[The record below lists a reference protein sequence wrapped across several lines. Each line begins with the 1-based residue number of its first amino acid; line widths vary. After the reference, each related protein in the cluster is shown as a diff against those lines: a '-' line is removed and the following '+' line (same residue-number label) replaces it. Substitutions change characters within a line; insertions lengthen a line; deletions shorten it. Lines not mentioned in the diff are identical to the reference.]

1 MANKRNFVE
10 VNVLGL
16 KSSFMIAWRSLSR
29 RKTKNLSAIL
39 AVTLGVTLLVGI
51 TITTDTLENA
61 FITSLLQGE
70 GEVDL
75 RLTNSTRGG
84 YLSIEDQESINDLI
98 PDALGVMPELSTELP
113 ALISSQ
119 FDPEMTLTGIP
130 VTYPDVFGTFY
141 DWKTG
146 EQMDIDSHLGD
157 NESVLLSSKQAK
169 RFGLTQDFS
178 LPVALTT
185 EFTNLSAIITQPT
198 VPLSDW
204 AVNSDGTNTNY
215 VLNGNASVLQLVIKP
230 TNFTSTVTVY
240 SIDCPQL
247 NLSSYS
253 YVNVTA
259 TGTPNA
265 VVVMGFFLDD
275 ETKFDVANLTDV
287 STLNSSLFDLSPYAG
302 KSLSGNA
309 YIVLMSFDGTP
320 AAINITEIAFETM
333 TPDGFQRVP
342 IIDFIP
348 KISKVELNVVG
359 IFDSNRPGIGS
370 QYSGAVMKLADLQ
383 DWLSLGDPRKNTDLV
398 STFLVSYKT
407 DHFILEIDEDYLR
420 NQLELVEDSIPEK
433 VESDT
438 GNAQKIYTVTSN
450 RLDFISFADF
460 FITLM
465 STMLTALGFL
475 ITLTGILL
483 ITNVQLMSVEDRE
496 FQTGVLRA
504 VGANRGGIFQ
514 SIIIENL
521 FQGLIGGILGLVG
534 GLAFGQA
541 VAMYLVSLFGTG
553 ELSVQPIVSQEAVIL
568 SVVIGVILSIIT
580 GILPALRA
588 SRVKIVEALRGLK
601 VEFKEKSSRN
611 LAAVGVLMILGGIVL
626 LLNNG
631 VIDEAYDVFWVSEG
645 WDTLDEWRF
654 LMMGFGLFTGGMGV
668 VLSKFMNRVRAF
680 NITAITLWVI
690 PSILFVVGMG
700 NWVTDISGLSIDILI
715 MGIVEIVI
723 GSILFVAL
731 NLPLLMRGLRS
742 FLIRM
747 RGVKGVAQISPSLIS
762 SHITRST
769 LTFAIFAVILTLNVL
784 VAALIPTSLG
794 TATQL
799 EADSKGVDA
808 VIFLNKPEAII
819 NGTSYTDEIYK
830 LDDRI
835 TDVIG
840 FKTFAPGQDYTK
852 FVSLVDPL
860 SPDFDATT
868 DFLPITLG
876 EFKAEQIR
884 GDAKDYTYS
893 NWRYPFFLGGLPDD
907 VRESSVSDLSD
918 DELEE
923 LSKRAW
929 DKYFNTKYEM
939 AAYNVTS
946 GLLSILS
953 GETEISDLDFGGG
966 DGGGFRGG
974 SDDPLKDV
982 DALKDNDGNVIKN
995 PIVFTDSMVLPLGMQ
1010 IWIPMNTSTSGFPSY
1025 QAFTIGGTLDT
1036 QRAGGFPLGASLTI
1050 DNSGVDFQSLIGTL
1064 YIPEYW
1070 ANQTNYLG
1078 EADGQTLTSRQSGQ
1092 YDTYLIKTRL
1102 PIDEPEIEDI
1112 AQKIEEFTNTNGEGY
1127 RSLADDNFFVAS
1139 SSLTYS
1145 RIESTLEMTDRIGS
1159 FLQIYVTFGLAIGAV
1174 GMGVISVRNVSER
1187 KREIGMMRAIGF
1199 PRAQVILSVLLE
1211 LVVLG
1216 IIGLLIGIV
1225 NGLLVSVG
1233 FANMQGVALVIPWED
1248 IGLYLSLI
1256 VLIALAS
1263 GSLPAIVAS
1272 RIPPAEALRYVG

>member
-1 MANKRNFVE
+1 VE

-75 RLTNSTRGG
+75 RITNSTRGG
-84 YLSIEDQESINDLI
+84 YLSIADQESISNLV
-98 PDALGVMPELSTELP
+98 PDALGVMPELSTNLP
-113 ALISSQ
+113 AQVSSQ
-119 FDPEMTLTGIP
+119 FDPEMTLAGIP
-130 VTYPDVFGTFY
+130 VSYPDAFGTFY

-146 EQMDIDSHLGD
+146 DQMDIGSLLGD
-157 NESVLLSSKQAK
+157 NKSILLSSKQAE
-169 RFGLTQDFS
+169 RLGLTQDTS
-178 LPVALTT
+178 LPVTLTT
-185 EFTNLSAIITQPT
+185 EFTNLSAIITPPT
-198 VPLSDW
+198 VPLSEW
-204 AVNSDGTNTNY
+204 AVNAEGTNTPY
-215 VLNGNASVLQLVIKP
+215 VLNSSVSGLQLGITP
-230 TNFTSTVTVY
+230 TNFTSVVTVY
-240 SIDCPQL
+240 TINCPQL

-253 YVNVTA
+253 HVNVTA

-265 VVVMGFFLDD
+265 VVIMGFFLDD
-275 ETKFDVANLTDV
+275 GSEFDVANLTDV
-287 STLNSSLFDLSPYAG
+287 GTLNSSLFDLSPYAG

-309 YIVLMSFDGTP
+309 YLVLMSFDGTP
-320 AAINITEIAFETM
+320 AAVNITEIAFETM

-342 IIDFIP
+342 IIDFVP
-348 KISKVELNVVG
+348 EVSKVDLNVVG

-370 QYSGAVMKLADLQ
+370 QYSGAVMRLEHLQ
-383 DWLSLGDPRKNTDLV
+383 DWLSLSDPNRETDLI
-398 STFLVSYKT
+398 STFLVSYKA
-407 DHFILEIDEDYLR
+407 DHFILEIDEDYL
-420 NQLELVEDSIPEK
+420 QTQVDLVEASIPEE
-433 VESDT
+433 VDSET
-438 GNAQKIYTVTSN
+438 GNAQKIYQVTSN
-450 RLDFISFADF
+450 RLDFISFAGF

-465 STMLTALGFL
+465 STILTALGFL

-521 FQGLIGGILGLVG
+521 FQGLIGGILGLIG

-541 VAMYLVSLFGTG
+541 VAMYLVNLFGTG
-553 ELSVQPIVSQEAVIL
+553 ELSVQPVVSQEAVIL
-568 SVVIGVILSIIT
+568 SVIIGVVLSIIT

-611 LAAVGVLMILGGIVL
+611 LAALGVLMILGGIIL

-631 VIDEAYDVFWVSEG
+631 IIDEAYQVFWVNEG

-654 LMMGFGLFTGGMGV
+654 LMMGFGLFTGGLGV
-668 VLSKFMNRVRAF
+668 VLSKFMSRVKAF
-680 NITAITLWVI
+680 NITAITLWAV
-690 PSILFVVGMG
+690 PSILFVVGLG
-700 NWVTDISGLSIDILI
+700 NWVTDISGLSIDILLIGI
-715 MGIVEIVI
+715 MEIVV

-731 NLPLLMRGLRS
+731 NLPLLMRGLRNI
-742 FLIRM
+742 LIRM

-799 EADSKGVDA
+799 EEDSKGVDM

-819 NGTSYTDEIYK
+819 NGTSYADELYK

-835 TDVIG
+835 TDIIG

-852 FVSLVDPL
+852 FVALVDPY

-868 DFLPITLG
+868 NFLPITLG

-884 GDAKDYTYS
+884 GDATDYTDS
-893 NWRYPFFLGGLPDD
+893 NWRYPFFLSGLPDD
-907 VRESSVSDLSD
+907 VRVSSVSDLSD
-918 DELEE
+918 DEIEE
-923 LSKRAW
+923 LSKKGW
-929 DKYFNTKYEM
+929 DKFFDSEYEM

-946 GLLSILS
+946 GMLSILS
-953 GETEISDLDFGGG
+953 GETDISDLDIGSG
-966 DGGGFRGG
+966 DGGGFGS
-974 SDDPLKDV
+974 SDDPLEDV
-982 DALKDNDGNVIKN
+982 NSLKDNEGNVIKN
-995 PIVFTDSMVLPLGMQ
+995 PIVFTDSQVLPLGMQ
-1010 IWIPMNTSTSGFPSY
+1010 IWIPMNTSTTGFPVY
-1025 QAFTIGGTLDT
+1025 QAFTVGGTLDS

-1050 DNSGVDFQSLIGTL
+1050 DNSGIDFQSLLGTL
-1064 YIPEYW
+1064 YLPEYW

-1078 EADGQTLTSRQSGQ
+1078 QADGETLISRESDQ
-1092 YDTYLIKTRL
+1092 YDSYMIKTTL
-1102 PIDEPEIEDI
+1102 SIDDPELEGI
-1112 AQKIEEFTNTNGEGY
+1112 AQKIEAFTNTNGEGY
-1127 RSLADDNFFVAS
+1127 RSLADDNFYVAS

-1216 IIGLLIGIV
+1216 VIGLLIGIV

-1256 VLIALAS
+1256 VLIALGS
-1263 GSLPAIVAS
+1263 GSLPALVAS

>member
-1 MANKRNFVE
+1 
-10 VNVLGL
+10 
-16 KSSFMIAWRSLSR
+16 MIAWRSLAR

-75 RLTNSTRGG
+75 RITNSTQGG
-84 YLSIEDQESINDLI
+84 YLSIAAQDSVINLV
-98 PDALGVMPELSTELP
+98 PDALGVMPELSTNLP
-113 ALISSQ
+113 AQISSQ
-119 FDPEMTLTGIP
+119 FDPEITLVGIP
-130 VTYPDVFGTFY
+130 VSYPDAFGTFY

-146 EQMDIDSHLGD
+146 DQMDISSLLSE
-157 NESVLLSSKQAK
+157 NKSILLSSKQAE
-169 RFGLTQDFS
+169 RLGLTQDTF
-178 LPVALTT
+178 LPVTLTT
-185 EFTNLSAIITQPT
+185 EFTNLSAIITPPT
-198 VPLSDW
+198 VPLSNW
-204 AVNSDGTNTNY
+204 AINAEGTNTNY
-215 VLNGNASVLQLVIKP
+215 LLNSTDSSLQIGISP
-230 TNFTSTVTVY
+230 TNFTSMVTIY
-240 SIDCPQL
+240 TINCPQL
-247 NLSSYS
+247 NLSSYTH
-253 YVNVTA
+253 VNITA
-259 TGTPNA
+259 TGTPNTI
-265 VVVMGFFLDD
+265 VMMGFFLDD
-275 ETKFDVANLTDV
+275 GSKFDVANLTDV
-287 STLNSSLFDLSPYAG
+287 GTLNASLFELAPYAG
-302 KSLSGNA
+302 KSLNGNG
-309 YIVLMSFDGTP
+309 YLTIMSFDGTP
-320 AAINITEIAFETM
+320 AALNITEIAFETI
-333 TPDGFQRVP
+333 TPDGYQRVP
-342 IIDFIP
+342 IIDYVP
-348 KISKVELNVVG
+348 EISKVEMNVVG

-370 QYSGAVMKLADLQ
+370 QYSGAVMQLNHLQ
-383 DWLSLGDPRKNTDLV
+383 DWLSLSDTNWETDLI
-398 STFLVSYKT
+398 STFLVSYKA
-407 DHFILEIDEDYLR
+407 DHFILEIDEDYL
-420 NQLELVEDSIPEK
+420 QTQVDLVEDSIPEK
-433 VESDT
+433 VDSET
-438 GNAQKIYTVTSN
+438 GNAQKIYRVTSN

-521 FQGLIGGILGLVG
+521 FQGVIGGILGLIG

-541 VAMYLVSLFGTG
+541 VAIYLVNLFGTG
-553 ELSVQPIVSQEAVIL
+553 ELSVQPVISQEAVIL
-568 SVVIGVILSIIT
+568 SVIIGVVLSIIT

-611 LAAVGVLMILGGIVL
+611 LAALGVLMILGGIIL

-631 VIDEAYDVFWVSEG
+631 IIDETYQVFWVSEG

-654 LMMGFGLFTGGMGV
+654 LMMGFGLFTGGLGV

-680 NITAITLWVI
+680 NIAAITLWVI

-700 NWVTDISGLSIDILI
+700 NWVTDITGLSIDILI
-715 MGIVEIVI
+715 LGIIEIVI

-731 NLPLLMRGLRS
+731 NLPLLMRGLRNI
-742 FLIRM
+742 LIRV

-769 LTFAIFAVILTLNVL
+769 LTFAIFAIILTLNVL

-799 EADSKGVDA
+799 EEDSKGVDI

-819 NGTSYTDEIYK
+819 NGTSYTNELYK

-835 TDVIG
+835 TDIIG
-840 FKTFAPGQDYTK
+840 FKTFSPGQDYTK
-852 FVSLVDPL
+852 FVALENPL

-884 GDAKDYTYS
+884 GNATDYTES
-893 NWRYPFFLGGLPDD
+893 NWRYPFFLSGLPDD
-907 VRESSVSDLSD
+907 VRVASLSDLSD
-918 DELEE
+918 AEMEE
-923 LSKRAW
+923 LSKKGW
-929 DKYFNTKYEM
+929 DKLFDSEYKM

-946 GLLSILS
+946 SLLSIFS
-953 GETEISDLDFGGG
+953 GETDISDLDIGGGNGFGGG
-966 DGGGFRGG
+966 SEDPLE
-974 SDDPLKDV
+974 DVNPLKD
-982 DALKDNDGNVIKN
+982 NQENIIKN
-995 PIVFTDSMVLPLGMQ
+995 PIVFTDSLILPLGLQ
-1010 IWIPMNTSTSGFPSY
+1010 IWIPLNTSTTGFPNY
-1025 QAFTIGGTLDT
+1025 QAFTIGGTLDN
-1036 QRAGGFPLGASLTI
+1036 QRAGGFPLGAGLSI
-1050 DNSGVDFQSLIGTL
+1050 GGSGDFDFQSLIGTL
-1064 YIPEYW
+1064 YLPAYW
-1070 ANQTNYLG
+1070 TNQTDYLG
-1078 EADGQTLTSRQSGQ
+1078 EANGKTLISRESDQ
-1092 YDTYLIKTRL
+1092 YDVYLIKTSL
-1102 PIDEPEIEDI
+1102 PIDDPEIEDI

-1127 RSLADDNFFVAS
+1127 RNLADDNFYVAS
-1139 SSLTYS
+1139 SSRTYS

-1174 GMGVISVRNVSER
+1174 GMGVISIRNVSER

-1199 PRAQVILSVLLE
+1199 PRSQVILSVLLE

-1216 IIGLLIGIV
+1216 IIGLIIGII

-1233 FANMQGVALVIPWED
+1233 FANMQGVALVIPWEE

-1256 VLIALAS
+1256 VLIALGS
-1263 GSLPAIVAS
+1263 GSLPALVAS

>member
-1 MANKRNFVE
+1 ME

-75 RLTNSTRGG
+75 RITNSTRGG
-84 YLSIEDQESINDLI
+84 YLSIADQESISNLV
-98 PDALGVMPELSTELP
+98 PDALGVMPELSTNLP
-113 ALISSQ
+113 AQVSSQ
-119 FDPEMTLTGIP
+119 FDPEMTLAGIP
-130 VTYPDVFGTFY
+130 VSYPDAFGTFY

-146 EQMDIDSHLGD
+146 DQMDIGSLLGD
-157 NESVLLSSKQAK
+157 NKSILLSSKQAE
-169 RFGLTQDFS
+169 RLGLTQDTS
-178 LPVALTT
+178 LPVTLTT
-185 EFTNLSAIITQPT
+185 EFTNLSAIITPPT
-198 VPLSDW
+198 VPLSEW
-204 AVNSDGTNTNY
+204 AVNAEGTNTPY
-215 VLNGNASVLQLVIKP
+215 VLNSSVSGLQLGITP
-230 TNFTSTVTVY
+230 TNFTSVVTVY
-240 SIDCPQL
+240 TINCPQL

-253 YVNVTA
+253 HVNVTA

-265 VVVMGFFLDD
+265 VVIMGFFLDD
-275 ETKFDVANLTDV
+275 GSEFDVANLTDV
-287 STLNSSLFDLSPYAG
+287 GTLNSSLFDLSPYAG

-309 YIVLMSFDGTP
+309 YLVLMSFDGTP
-320 AAINITEIAFETM
+320 AAVNITEIAFETM

-342 IIDFIP
+342 IIDFVP
-348 KISKVELNVVG
+348 EVSKVDLNVVG

-370 QYSGAVMKLADLQ
+370 QYSGAVMRLEHLQ
-383 DWLSLGDPRKNTDLV
+383 DWLSLSDPNRETDLI
-398 STFLVSYKT
+398 STFLVSYQA
-407 DHFILEIDEDYLR
+407 DHFILEIDEDYL
-420 NQLELVEDSIPEK
+420 QTQVDLVEDSIPEK
-433 VESDT
+433 VDSET
-438 GNAQKIYTVTSN
+438 GNAQKIYRVTSN

-521 FQGLIGGILGLVG
+521 FQGIIGGILGLIG

-541 VAMYLVSLFGTG
+541 VAIYLVNLFGTG
-553 ELSVQPIVSQEAVIL
+553 ELSVQPVVSQEAVIL
-568 SVVIGVILSIIT
+568 SVIVGVVLSIIT

-601 VEFKEKSSRN
+601 VDFKEKSSRN
-611 LAAVGVLMILGGIVL
+611 LAALGVLMILGGIIL

-631 VIDEAYDVFWVSEG
+631 IIDEAYQVFWVSEG

-654 LMMGFGLFTGGMGV
+654 LMMGFGLFTGGLGV

-700 NWVTDISGLSIDILI
+700 NWVTDISGFSIDILI
-715 MGIVEIVI
+715 LGIIEIVI

-731 NLPLLMRGLRS
+731 NLPLLMRGLRNI
-742 FLIRM
+742 LIRAG
-747 RGVKGVAQISPSLIS
+747 GVKGVAQISPSLIS
-762 SHITRST
+762 SHISRST
-769 LTFAIFAVILTLNVL
+769 LTFAIFAIILTLNVL
-784 VAALIPTSLG
+784 VSALIPTSLG

-799 EADSKGVDA
+799 EADSKGVDL

-819 NGTSYTDEIYK
+819 SGTSYTTEIYK
-830 LDDRI
+830 LADRI
-835 TDVIG
+835 TDIIG
-840 FKTFAPGQDYTK
+840 FKTFSPDQDYTK
-852 FVSLVDPL
+852 FVSLANPL
-860 SPDFDATT
+860 SPDFEAST
-868 DFLPITLG
+868 DFLPLTLG

-884 GDAKDYTYS
+884 GDASNYTDS
-893 NWRYPFFLGGLPDD
+893 NWRYPFFLSGLPDD
-907 VRESSVSDLSD
+907 VRVSSLSDLSD
-918 DELEE
+918 DELVE
-923 LSKRAW
+923 LSKKGW
-929 DKYFNTKYEM
+929 DKFFDSEYEM

-946 GLLSILS
+946 GLLAIFS
-953 GETEISDLDFGGG
+953 GETDISDLDFGGG
-966 DGGGFRGG
+966 NGAGFGGG
-974 SDDPLKDV
+974 SEDPLEGV
-982 DALKDNDGNVIKN
+982 DTLKDNDGNVIKN
-995 PIVFTDSMVLPLGMQ
+995 PVVFTDSLVLPLGLQ
-1010 IWIPMNTSTSGFPSY
+1010 IWIPMNSSTTGLPNY
-1025 QAFTIGGTLDT
+1025 QAFTIGGRLDS
-1036 QRAGGFPLGASLTI
+1036 QRAGGFPLGAAISI
-1050 DNSGVDFQSLIGTL
+1050 DDSGVDFQSLLGTL
-1064 YIPEYW
+1064 YLPEYW

-1078 EADGQTLTSRQSGQ
+1078 EADGETLISRESDQ
-1092 YDTYLIKTRL
+1092 YDSYMIKTSL
-1102 PIDEPEIEDI
+1102 PIDDPEIEDI

-1127 RSLADDNFFVAS
+1127 RDLADDNFYVAS

-1233 FANMQGVALVIPWED
+1233 FANMQGVALVIPWGD
-1248 IGLYLSLI
+1248 IGLYLSII
-1256 VLIALAS
+1256 VLIALGA
-1263 GSLPAIVAS
+1263 GSLPALVAS